1 MLLGEESPD
10 PSGAEVKDE
19 VVVEAAVEGDSR
31 MGRVRNVMVRM
42 GRGMGEVEV
51 INVDRGQP
59 EALKPGPSEAVEVPV
74 PKEATTTTHPLINRS
89 SRSRAPVR
97 SARS

>member
-1 MLLGEESPD
+1 
-10 PSGAEVKDE
+10 VKDE

-31 MGRVRNVMVRM
+31 MGRVKNEMVRV

-51 INVDRGQP
+51 INVDNSQP
-59 EALKPGPSEAVEVPV
+59 EALKPEPKEAVEEPV
-74 PKEATTTTHPLINRS
+74 PKEATPTTHPPTNRS
-89 SRSRAPVR
+89 SQSRAPVR